1 MTTTPFRIGFLPLVD
16 AALPILARE
25 LGFAEAEGIALELVR
40 DMSWAT
46 VNDRLLYGH
55 SDAAHLLAPLAIAT
69 TLGLGRPATPLSV
82 PFVLGLNGNAITLRP
97 DLATQVTAVGAPGD
111 VAAIGARLAEVAQ
124 AARERGTPLRFGVV
138 HRYSSHNY
146 MLRYWLIG
154 CGIDPDRDVAI
165 VTVAP
170 PFAADALAAGEIDG
184 ICVGEPW
191 NSVAVDRGVG
201 VIVAVTSQIW
211 LRGVEKVLAM
221 RTARMEEESDLTHR
235 LLRALYRAG
244 STKAT
249 PARMEEESDLTH
261 RLLRAL
267 YRAGV
272 AFVDPARREEIA
284 AILAGPDYLD
294 GSATL
299 IGHAISDRIV
309 FAQGAAPI
317 DVPDFMFQ
325 HREAANFPWVSQ
337 AAWLYA
343 QMCIAGHAA
352 PNPADYDAAQRV
364 FRPDVYRAALRPLGV
379 PLPGASSKLEGG
391 IVEALGVGTTQGRLI
406 MGADRFFDA
415 RSFDPADLAGYLGGF
430 EA

>member
-46 VNDRLLYGH
+46 VNDRLLYGD

-244 STKAT
+244 
-249 PARMEEESDLTH
+249 
-261 RLLRAL
+261 
-267 YRAGV
+267 V

>member
-1 MTTTPFRIGFLPLVD
+1 MTHTPFRIGFLPLVD

-25 LGFAEAEGIALELVR
+25 FGFAEDEGIDLSLVR
-40 DMSWAT
+40 DLSWAT

-97 DLATQVTAVGAPGD
+97 DLAAQVTRVGAPGD
-111 VAAIGARLAEVAQ
+111 VAAIGARLATVAQ
-124 AARERGTPLRFGVV
+124 GAERRLRFGVV

-154 CGIDPDRDVAI
+154 CGIDPDRDVEI

-211 LRGVEKVLAM
+211 LRGVEKVLTM
-221 RTARMEEESDLTHR
+221 RTARMEEDPDLTHR
-235 LLRALYRAG
+235 LLR
-244 STKAT
+244 S
-249 PARMEEESDLTH
+249 
-261 RLLRAL
+261 L

-272 AFVDPARREEIA
+272 AFVDRERREEIA
-284 AILAGPDYLD
+284 EILARPDYLD

-309 FAQGAAPI
+309 FAQGHAPV

-343 QMCIAGHAA
+343 QMRVAGHVQED
-352 PNPADYDAAQRV
+352 ADDYLTAQRV

-391 IVEALGVGTTQGRLI
+391 IVDALGVGTTQGRLI
-406 MGADRFFDA
+406 LGADRFFDA
-415 RSFDPADLAGYLGGF
+415 RSFDPSELDAYLAGTRSL
-430 EA
+430 